1 MSGHSR
7 TVRVCHP
14 GRRNLHEPA
23 GSEPLGGVT
32 AGGHHGGTCT
42 EESRSLGRCPV
53 PFLGSAPL
61 RLTRRPSHW
70 ELERDARGQ
79 GFQNRGLTGTLV
91 QDRLTVDRRTRTQPG
106 VRCRAQPGAP
116 EPNQVLPRQ
125 TKPTVDNVARSLT
138 GYRPEP

>member
-1 MSGHSR
+1 M
-7 TVRVCHP
+7 CHP
-14 GRRNLHEPA
+14 GLRNLHEPA

-42 EESRSLGRCPV
+42 EESRSLGRCRV

-70 ELERDARGQ
+70 ELERDTRGQ

-91 QDRLTVDRRTRTQPG
+91 RDRLMVDRRTRNQPG
-106 VRCRAQPGAP
+106 VRCRAQPGALGP
-116 EPNQVLPRQ
+116 KQVLPRQ
-125 TKPTVDNVARSLT
+125 TNRQWTT
-138 GYRPEP
+138 WPEA